1 MVSDSLLE
9 VEMPAVDKGE
19 PYTLEE
25 EGRRVQW
32 GREWPP
38 DRGD

>member
-19 PYTLEE
+19 PYTLE
-25 EGRRVQW
+25 GGGAQGAVGQ
-32 GREWPP
+32 GVAA
-38 DRGD
+38 